1 LIWRNASTTAARNG
15 VTKMEDIPMARTRG
29 TIFLVGVFLAVGI
42 ISTSTIAQSKKATAT
57 RDAQARQL
65 LRAMD
70 KDKDGTVSKQEYL
83 DFMSGTYNRL
93 DVKKNGQL
101 KEEELRRLTS
111 PDWPGIFLPSD
122 IPQD

>member
-1 LIWRNASTTAARNG
+1 
-15 VTKMEDIPMARTRG
+15 MAWNRS
-29 TIFLVGVFLAVGI
+29 TIFLVGVSLAVGV
-42 ISTSTIAQSKKATAT
+42 ISTSTIAQSKNTKATAT
-57 RDAQARQL
+57 RAHQL

-83 DFMSGTYNRL
+83 DFMSGTFNRL

-111 PDWPGIFLPSD
+111 PDWPGTFLPSD

>member
-1 LIWRNASTTAARNG
+1 
-15 VTKMEDIPMARTRG
+15 MAWNRS
-29 TIFLVGVFLAVGI
+29 TIFLVGVSLAVGV
-42 ISTSTIAQSKKATAT
+42 ISASTIAQSKNTKATAT

-65 LRAMD
+65 LRAM
-70 KDKDGTVSKQEYL
+70 DKDGTVSKQEYL

>member
-1 LIWRNASTTAARNG
+1 MVWNRS
-15 VTKMEDIPMARTRG
+15 
-29 TIFLVGVFLAVGI
+29 TIFVVGVSLAVGV
-42 ISTSTIAQSKKATAT
+42 ISTSAIAQSMNTKATAM
-57 RDAQARQL
+57 RDVQARQL

-83 DFMSGTYNRL
+83 DFMSGTFNRL

-111 PDWPGIFLPSD
+111 PDWPGTFLPSD

>member
-1 LIWRNASTTAARNG
+1 MVRNRS
-15 VTKMEDIPMARTRG
+15 
-29 TIFLVGVFLAVGI
+29 TIFVVGVSLAVGV
-42 ISTSTIAQSKKATAT
+42 ISTSAIAQSKNTKATAT

-111 PDWPGIFLPSD
+111 PDWPGTFLPSD
-122 IPQD
+122 IPQP

>member
-1 LIWRNASTTAARNG
+1 MVRN
-15 VTKMEDIPMARTRG
+15 RG
-29 TIFLVGVFLAVGI
+29 TIFLVGMSLV
-42 ISTSTIAQSKKATAT
+42 ISASAIAQSKHTKATAT
-57 RDAQARQL
+57 RDVPRQL

-70 KDKDGTVSKQEYL
+70 KDKNGTVSKQEYL

-101 KEEELRRLTS
+101 TEEELRHLLA
-111 PDWPGIFLPSD
+111 PDWPGTFLPSD

>member
-1 LIWRNASTTAARNG
+1 MVWNRS
-15 VTKMEDIPMARTRG
+15 
-29 TIFLVGVFLAVGI
+29 TIFLVGVSLAVGV
-42 ISTSTIAQSKKATAT
+42 ISTSTIAQSKNTKATAT
-57 RDAQARQL
+57 RDAYARQL

-101 KEEELRRLTS
+101 TEEELRHLLA
-111 PDWPGIFLPSD
+111 PDWPGTFLPSD

>member
-1 LIWRNASTTAARNG
+1 
-15 VTKMEDIPMARTRG
+15 MAWNRS
-29 TIFLVGVFLAVGI
+29 TIFVVGVSLAVGV
-42 ISTSTIAQSKKATAT
+42 ISTSAIAQSEKATAT

-111 PDWPGIFLPSD
+111 PDWPGTFLPSD

>member
-1 LIWRNASTTAARNG
+1 
-15 VTKMEDIPMARTRG
+15 MARTRG
-29 TIFLVGVFLAVGI
+29 TIFLVGVSLAVGI

-83 DFMSGTYNRL
+83 DFMSGTFNRL

-111 PDWPGIFLPSD
+111 PDWPGTFLPSD

>member
-1 LIWRNASTTAARNG
+1 MVRNRS
-15 VTKMEDIPMARTRG
+15 
-29 TIFLVGVFLAVGI
+29 TIFLVGVSLAVGV
-42 ISTSTIAQSKKATAT
+42 ISASAIAQSKHSKATAT
-57 RDAQARQL
+57 RDVPRQL

-70 KDKDGTVSKQEYL
+70 KDKNGTVSKQEYL

-101 KEEELRRLTS
+101 TEEELRHLLA
-111 PDWPGIFLPSD
+111 PDWPGTFLPSD

>member
-1 LIWRNASTTAARNG
+1 
-15 VTKMEDIPMARTRG
+15 MAWNRG

-42 ISTSTIAQSKKATAT
+42 TSTSTIAQSKKATT

-70 KDKDGTVSKQEYL
+70 KNKDGTVSKQEYL

-111 PDWPGIFLPSD
+111 PDWPGTFLPSD

>member
-1 LIWRNASTTAARNG
+1 MVWKRSA
-15 VTKMEDIPMARTRG
+15 
-29 TIFLVGVFLAVGI
+29 IFLVGVSLAVGV
-42 ISTSTIAQSKKATAT
+42 ISASAIAQSKNTKGATQNVSH
-57 RDAQARQL
+57 RL

>member
-1 LIWRNASTTAARNG
+1 MVRSRS
-15 VTKMEDIPMARTRG
+15 
-29 TIFLVGVFLAVGI
+29 TIFLVGVSLAVGI
-42 ISTSTIAQSKKATAT
+42 ISTFAIAQSKNTKATAT
-57 RDAQARQL
+57 RDAYARQL

-83 DFMSGTYNRL
+83 DFMSGTFNRL

-111 PDWPGIFLPSD
+111 PDWPGTFLPSD
-122 IPQD
+122 IPQN